1 MQKNKTN
8 ISFFLKKEQKYQT
21 DSPRP
26 ARPHVLFQNLF
37 GYHQVCFSLNYGW
50 TIYIDI
56 PGTFQPN
63 ILFILIVWKCLIC

>member
-37 GYHQVCFSLNYGW
+37 GYHQVCFSLNYG
-50 TIYIDI
+50 
-56 PGTFQPN
+56 
-63 ILFILIVWKCLIC
+63 